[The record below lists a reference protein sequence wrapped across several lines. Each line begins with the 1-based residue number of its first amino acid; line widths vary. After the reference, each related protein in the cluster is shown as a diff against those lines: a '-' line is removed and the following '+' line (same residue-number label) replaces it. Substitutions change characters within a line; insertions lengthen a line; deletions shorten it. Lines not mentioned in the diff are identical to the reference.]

1 MTPLSI
7 AYVATAT
14 ICLLAGVRHLL
25 LAVWVENRAQQILL
39 GIACLGVAGDS
50 VFGSRSYSSS
60 SAEEF
65 LSWMPWTALCVATS
79 IVCLSW
85 YVALRTGIVRR
96 GLLWA
101 VSTAAV
107 AATILDFSVGIAYR
121 GPVELSRSILPWGE
135 PIAQLSGAFNVLRI
149 VGDLAMIGFLLI
161 LWDTTMRAGRAGR
174 RRQARLLG
182 FSASVYGVGLLT
194 IIAVDLGSLSPPSLH
209 TFSFLVIIGAVSW
222 EESQELVRTARLSRK
237 VIAGERR
244 FRQLVREVQLLAV
257 RTDTSGR
264 ITEVNPH
271 FTQVLGY
278 APDELIG
285 TEYRR
290 LVRSEDQV
298 ERQEALLGALS
309 GDAVPEAH
317 LELLTKDGGTRD
329 VLWRNVQ
336 LQDESGAAE
345 GVLSFGADVTELQAT
360 MAERDRALANLERSV
375 RELEELKDRLEEENL
390 LLMEEVGQHQ
400 SSPEIRGSSPAML
413 YVLDKI
419 DQVAEEEV
427 TVLIQGE
434 TGVGKELVARSIHRA
449 SRRSNGPF
457 VAVNCATIP
466 LSLADSDLFGHEKG
480 AFTGAEQAR
489 RGRFESADGGTLF
502 LDEIGDL
509 PLEVQPKL
517 LRVLQEGEFER
528 VGGDRVRSVDV
539 RLIAATNHRLRAEV
553 EAGRFRQ
560 DLYYRLEVFPI
571 SVPPLRQRK
580 GDIPQLVE
588 HFTRHFAQEHNRR
601 IDRIPVDLMR
611 QLESYRWPGNVR
623 ELMNIIERSVLL
635 SQDGVLK
642 LPETLAASDERS
654 PRLAEAGNPAL
665 IATLEEVERSHIE
678 SVVAACDGQISGRG
692 GAAQILGIHPNTLRS
707 RMKKLGIG
715 PRPENNPG
723 PL

>member
-25 LAVWVENRAQQILL
+25 LAVWVENRAEQILL

-317 LELLTKDGGTRD
+317 LR
-329 VLWRNVQ
+329 
-336 LQDESGAAE
+336 
-345 GVLSFGADVTELQAT
+345 VT
-360 MAERDRALANLERSV
+360 
-375 RELEELKDRLEEENL
+375 
-390 LLMEEVGQHQ
+390 
-400 SSPEIRGSSPAML
+400 
-413 YVLDKI
+413 
-419 DQVAEEEV
+419 DQ
-427 TVLIQGE
+427 
-434 TGVGKELVARSIHRA
+434 
-449 SRRSNGPF
+449 RRWYP
-457 VAVNCATIP
+457 
-466 LSLADSDLFGHEKG
+466 
-480 AFTGAEQAR
+480 
-489 RGRFESADGGTLF
+489 
-502 LDEIGDL
+502 
-509 PLEVQPKL
+509 
-517 LRVLQEGEFER
+517 
-528 VGGDRVRSVDV
+528 
-539 RLIAATNHRLRAEV
+539 
-553 EAGRFRQ
+553 
-560 DLYYRLEVFPI
+560 
-571 SVPPLRQRK
+571 
-580 GDIPQLVE
+580 
-588 HFTRHFAQEHNRR
+588 
-601 IDRIPVDLMR
+601 
-611 QLESYRWPGNVR
+611 
-623 ELMNIIERSVLL
+623 
-635 SQDGVLK
+635 
-642 LPETLAASDERS
+642 
-654 PRLAEAGNPAL
+654 
-665 IATLEEVERSHIE
+665 
-678 SVVAACDGQISGRG
+678 
-692 GAAQILGIHPNTLRS
+692 
-707 RMKKLGIG
+707 
-715 PRPENNPG
+715 
-723 PL
+723 